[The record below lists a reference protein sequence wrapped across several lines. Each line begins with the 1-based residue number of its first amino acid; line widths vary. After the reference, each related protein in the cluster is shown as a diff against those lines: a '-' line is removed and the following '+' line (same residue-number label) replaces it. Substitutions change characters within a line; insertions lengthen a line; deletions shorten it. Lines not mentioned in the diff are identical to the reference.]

1 MLTYEQAKQI
11 TRDQRDQRILA
22 LRETLIPQAELE
34 VFQYVQSGSNDM
46 FQLEILRSRV
56 QELEDELSL
65 LIQVNADEDAI
76 NTLGGDRIAT
86 QPVISVSSTLNFGKI
101 STDKSTTQQFTIRNI
116 GTADLKI
123 NGYTGLSGNIFQ
135 PQNWPTVYPIT
146 LTQNQELKL
155 ELTFSPSSISTFN
168 ETIVFQSNSVGGI
181 NSINIKGEGIKPLDP
196 GVDSPLFKKETGS
209 TRYFVL
215 RNIREIHVKSKNNP
229 DINSPYFDA
238 RETKH
243 TAQIIADIWQCFTEP
258 NRNGQKTKRVLLQ
271 DVVIAEGIGSF
282 WYEGCDEFIGGLLPV
297 YQYYYDSVQASDVN
311 TWFKRNISSTISQQA
326 ILNQD
331 VFDNEDLQQLAD
343 AKRKLDALAAELSN
357 GGALWGRFDP
367 SNPNEVS
374 CDKFVGSNGQY
385 VNAVLLNTFTPQSNI
400 KIYDG
405 RSEQKQNRSTAITDK
420 NKPDLVSTISGS
432 PERTIAY
439 GYISKNVYGRLTCLS
454 PKSGCYVIGEQALN
468 QYQTVGEPITKLAPN
483 GRATLPEQIPSDP
496 CYRGYRTKYIR
507 GFMWEQYW
515 EVQLNCLG
523 GLVPPQYEWRP
534 ADELFVERGMPF
546 EVWEDVEFAG
556 TEIGFNDV
564 CVPKEVLREQEPYID
579 SSDIRGCYQ
588 LYTSKVFHKYSDYQM
603 WGMKDYIKGPEVLST
618 NDYSGL
624 GPGIK
629 LNKKIGRAD
638 CIDTP
643 VKVYHPLAM
652 GRDIIAGRDIV
663 FTKGLFNHTQSL
675 LSYST
680 SSQQNESSKQYHY
693 DIVDETKLTNG
704 NPTSYFAVAYG
715 NKYGSGSLYDGFE
728 LNDSPSRA
736 VYSQHKLMAL
746 DHPDTEFKFYTN
758 GILNESRGD
767 IYIVSF
773 NRDSLIDRIDPGN
786 FEISLKD
793 FGSSNVMSFID
804 NSNDL
809 LETQFSNAQN
819 YTSFDIVSGS
829 LTNGI
834 HDSGTGSITSN
845 PNLITYGKV
854 YPNLGFIVFDAL
866 KLDNEL
872 GFNTNVLSD
881 VDGNNSYKMFTAI
894 SGAAE
899 LGYPM
904 KARSSTTKKSNY
916 YFIRVNA
923 ASSNYTNNPT
933 MIDITTKGRGGI
945 IINEYFKH
953 RPMTYITTV
962 GLYSDANELLAVA
975 KLSKP
980 IMKTHDKDIL
990 IKIRLNW

>member
-1 MLTYEQAKQI
+1 MLTYEQAKQM
-11 TRDQRDQRILA
+11 TREQRDQRIKDLVDA
-22 LRETLIPQAELE
+22 FIPQAQREYDGFIQGTFYDQ
-34 VFQYVQSGSNDM
+34 FQA
-46 FQLEILRSRV
+46 EILLGKV
-56 QELEDELSL
+56 QELKDELAIL
-65 LIQVNADEDAI
+65 EQVNSDEGAN
-76 NTLGGDRIAT
+76 NTLGGNRSSSDPI
-86 QPVISVSSTLNFGKI
+86 ISLSPTLNFNKI
-101 STDKSTTQQFTIRNI
+101 PTDKSSTQQFTIRNI
-116 GTADLKI
+116 GGSELRI
-123 NGYTGLSGNIFQ
+123 SGYTGLTNNNFKTQ
-135 PQNWPTVYPIT
+135 DWPTVYPIR
-146 LTQNQELKL
+146 LAPNQELKL
-155 ELTFSPSSISTFN
+155 QITFSPTSITNFN
-168 ETIVFQSNSVGGI
+168 ENIIFESNSVGGI
-181 NSINIKGEGIKPLDP
+181 NTINITGEGVKPIDP
-196 GVDSPLFKKETGS
+196 GVESPLFKKETGS

-215 RNIREIHVKSKNNP
+215 RNIREIHVKSRNNP
-229 DINSPYFDA
+229 NINSPYFDA

-282 WYEGCDEFIGGLLPV
+282 WYEDCEEFIGGLLPA

-331 VFDNEDLQQLAD
+331 IFDSQDLEQLAES
-343 AKRKLDALAAELSN
+343 KRKLDALAAELSN
-357 GGALWGRFDP
+357 GTALWGRFDP

-405 RSEQKQNRSTAITDK
+405 RSEQKQNRSTAITDV
-420 NKPDLVSTISGS
+420 NKPDLVSTITGS

-454 PKSGCYVIGEQALN
+454 PKSGCYVTDEQAQN
-468 QYQTVGEPITKLAPN
+468 QYRTVGEPITKLAPN

-496 CYRGYRTKYIR
+496 CYRGYKTKYIR

-515 EVQLNCLG
+515 AVQLNCLG
-523 GLVPPQYEWRP
+523 TTYTEYEWRP

-564 CVPKEVLREQEPYID
+564 CVPREVLREQEPYID

-588 LYTSKVFHKYSDYQM
+588 LYTSKVFHKYPDYQM

-693 DIVDETKLTNG
+693 DVVDETKLTNG

-715 NKYGSGSLYDGFE
+715 SKYGSGSLYDGFE

-746 DHPDTEFKFYTN
+746 DQPETEFKFYTN
-758 GILNESRGD
+758 GVLNESRGD

-793 FGSSNVMSFID
+793 FGSSTVMSFID

-809 LETQFSNAQN
+809 LETQFSNEQN

-829 LTNGI
+829 LINGI

-845 PNLITYGKV
+845 PNLTTYGKV
-854 YPNLGFIVFDAL
+854 YPNLGFVVFDAL

-872 GFNTNVLSD
+872 GFNTNVSSD

-894 SGAAE
+894 SGAAAMN
-899 LGYPM
+899 YPM

-933 MIDITTKGRGGI
+933 MIDLNTDGKGGI
-945 IINEYFKH
+945 IRNEYFKH

-962 GLYSDANELLAVA
+962 GLYNDANELLAVA